1 MCFISLPTT
10 NLNKILKVETNNET
24 FIPTMKR
31 YLFII
36 ILIFCAVV
44 PMTAQYYSVNY
55 DKRTVA
61 EMTAAFASE
70 AATEAYYAEQVAKIR
85 EYYQAAEVAAAG
97 IFTSK
102 FLDRRALTDLGL
114 WTSSTEN
121 YYYRRIYNMVSAKIM
136 PKIWTVAGMMLRS
149 PQNAL
154 YWGSYLYKV
163 CEETKTLCYQFESIV
178 TNSRL
183 SFRDIAFLEINQELA
198 AILKLSELG
207 DVDWKNLLDNFSDIG
222 SNFTKDNLKADID
235 NLYAMG
241 VSLASAGAGNA
252 VSSIVGNSNFN
263 GTLMDKTSSV
273 IEIAENTYDLYNNLS
288 TNAGNTL
295 LQFVGGQEGIAN
307 LFSLS
312 NYNTTAWIT
321 DYARE
326 GMGQYYTQRWYIYSV
341 DQGSE
346 KLCDYYPPTDDDAI
360 LYGDH
365 WYRISTTDPD
375 FYPSSSQREAALQN
389 SENHA
394 GWSRSRVQ
402 QLNNSNDGYNYN
414 ISYYSSA
421 YILSKK
427 KSGQYA
433 KAYAYEIHVTK
444 SWYKQEV
451 KYEDVFDS
459 YSMDMAT
466 FRAGLNAR
474 LADYNDNEDGI
485 RYYIG
490 SDSKRYY
497 QATNAEKMA
506 GCETATISVTCH
518 DGTKLGEGSTQY
530 KCSQCGGSV
539 NAHTKQCSMATSITS
554 ESVNTSEIDAKIA
567 ETESRIA
574 SIDTE
579 IARLEAENSN
589 LLKQI
594 QTSSVEDAA
603 RYRQQYNA
611 NKDRISVLKSE
622 RSAAEKELADY
633 NQAKQE
639 AVDGEN
645 AATDDYYRIPAIMQ
659 DCKNA
664 YNLSWNGAGAWEGN
678 TFVRT
683 ASMPNINGTITFKA
697 TISIARKP
705 KYFLGIKIHRAIV
718 QISWTLTTEY
728 SDTQVVAVINLDPSK
743 TDQEKAD
750 EVNAKLSE
758 IAREYPSC
766 EPTVEYAKSSPV
778 ESDDTEDTYH
788 LLWTS
793 DRLDIARQID
803 SRLTKIYAD
812 LVSLEKMM
820 HYKHSIIDIL
830 RSIAPLDTDQGRRLT
845 LIERCRKRWL
855 RNAANSAHSDT
866 YNGKYEEE
874 DEDEDDDEE

>member
-1 MCFISLPTT
+1 
-10 NLNKILKVETNNET
+10 
-24 FIPTMKR
+24 MKR

-36 ILIFCAVV
+36 ILFVCAAV
-44 PMTAQYYSVNY
+44 PTTAQYYSVNY

-102 FLDRRALTDLGL
+102 FLDRRALTNLGL

-273 IEIAENTYDLYNNLS
+273 IEIAENTYDLYNDLS

-444 SWYKQEV
+444 SWYRQEV

-539 NAHTKQCSMATSITS
+539 NAHTKQCSMATTITS

-567 ETESRIA
+567 ETEGRIA

-622 RSAAEKELADY
+622 KSAAEKELADY

-866 YNGKYEEE
+866 YNGKYDEE
-874 DEDEDDDEE
+874 DEDEEE

>member
-1 MCFISLPTT
+1 
-10 NLNKILKVETNNET
+10 
-24 FIPTMKR
+24 MKR

-36 ILIFCAVV
+36 ILFVCAAV
-44 PMTAQYYSVNY
+44 PTTAQYYSVNY

-375 FYPSSSQREAALQN
+375 FYPSSSQREVALQN

-444 SWYKQEV
+444 SWYRQEV

-567 ETESRIA
+567 ETEGRIA

-622 RSAAEKELADY
+622 KSAAEKELADY

-866 YNGKYEEE
+866 YNGKYDEE
-874 DEDEDDDEE
+874 DEDEEE

>member
-1 MCFISLPTT
+1 
-10 NLNKILKVETNNET
+10 
-24 FIPTMKR
+24 MKR

-36 ILIFCAVV
+36 ILFVCAAV

-273 IEIAENTYDLYNNLS
+273 IEIAENTYDLYNDLS

-444 SWYKQEV
+444 SWYRQEV

-539 NAHTKQCSMATSITS
+539 NAHTKQCSMATTITS
-554 ESVNTSEIDAKIA
+554 ESINTSEIDAKIA

-622 RSAAEKELADY
+622 KSAAEKELADY

-866 YNGKYEEE
+866 YNGKYDEE
-874 DEDEDDDEE
+874 DEDEEEE

>member
-1 MCFISLPTT
+1 
-10 NLNKILKVETNNET
+10 
-24 FIPTMKR
+24 MKR

-36 ILIFCAVV
+36 ILFVCAAV

-273 IEIAENTYDLYNNLS
+273 IEIAENTYDLYNDLS

-444 SWYKQEV
+444 SWYRQEV

-539 NAHTKQCSMATSITS
+539 NAHTKQCSMATTITS

-611 NKDRISVLKSE
+611 NKDRISALKSE
-622 RSAAEKELADY
+622 KSAAEKELADY

-718 QISWTLTTEY
+718 QISWMLTTEY

-866 YNGKYEEE
+866 YNGKYDEE
-874 DEDEDDDEE
+874 DEDEEE

>member
-1 MCFISLPTT
+1 
-10 NLNKILKVETNNET
+10 
-24 FIPTMKR
+24 MKR

-36 ILIFCAVV
+36 ILFVCAAV

-341 DQGSE
+341 DQGSK

-444 SWYKQEV
+444 SWYRQEV

-554 ESVNTSEIDAKIA
+554 ESINTSEIDAKIA

-589 LLKQI
+589 LLKLI

-622 RSAAEKELADY
+622 KSAAEKELADY

-866 YNGKYEEE
+866 YNGKYDEE
-874 DEDEDDDEE
+874 DEDEEE

>member
-1 MCFISLPTT
+1 
-10 NLNKILKVETNNET
+10 
-24 FIPTMKR
+24 MKR

-36 ILIFCAVV
+36 ILFVCAAV
-44 PMTAQYYSVNY
+44 PTTAQYYSVNY

-273 IEIAENTYDLYNNLS
+273 IEIAENTYDLYNDLS

-444 SWYKQEV
+444 SWYRQEV

-622 RSAAEKELADY
+622 KSAAEKELADY

-728 SDTQVVAVINLDPSK
+728 SDTQVVAVINLVPSK

-778 ESDDTEDTYH
+778 ESDDTEDTHH

-812 LVSLEKMM
+812 LVSFEKMM

-866 YNGKYEEE
+866 YNGKYDEE
-874 DEDEDDDEE
+874 DEEE

>member
-1 MCFISLPTT
+1 
-10 NLNKILKVETNNET
+10 
-24 FIPTMKR
+24 MKR

-36 ILIFCAVV
+36 ILFVCATI

-444 SWYKQEV
+444 SWYRQEV

-485 RYYIG
+485 RYYID

-539 NAHTKQCSMATSITS
+539 NAHTKQCSMATTITS

-589 LLKQI
+589 LLKLI

-611 NKDRISVLKSE
+611 NKDRISALKSE
-622 RSAAEKELADY
+622 KSAAEKELADY

-866 YNGKYEEE
+866 YNGKYDEE
-874 DEDEDDDEE
+874 DEDEEEE

>member
-1 MCFISLPTT
+1 
-10 NLNKILKVETNNET
+10 
-24 FIPTMKR
+24 MKR

-36 ILIFCAVV
+36 ILFVCAAV

-444 SWYKQEV
+444 SWYRQEV

-459 YSMDMAT
+459 YSMDMTT

-539 NAHTKQCSMATSITS
+539 NAHTKQCSMATTITS

-567 ETESRIA
+567 ETEGRIA

-622 RSAAEKELADY
+622 KSAAEKELADY

-866 YNGKYEEE
+866 YNGKYDEE
-874 DEDEDDDEE
+874 DEEE

>member
-1 MCFISLPTT
+1 
-10 NLNKILKVETNNET
+10 
-24 FIPTMKR
+24 MKR

-36 ILIFCAVV
+36 ILFVCAAVQ
-44 PMTAQYYSVNY
+44 MTAQYYSVNY

-444 SWYKQEV
+444 SWYRQEV

-567 ETESRIA
+567 EAESRIA

-579 IARLEAENSN
+579 IARLEVENSN

-611 NKDRISVLKSE
+611 NKDRISALKSE
-622 RSAAEKELADY
+622 KSAAEKELADY

-866 YNGKYEEE
+866 YNGKYDEE
-874 DEDEDDDEE
+874 DEDEEEE

>member
-1 MCFISLPTT
+1 
-10 NLNKILKVETNNET
+10 
-24 FIPTMKR
+24 MKR

-36 ILIFCAVV
+36 ILFVCAAV

-61 EMTAAFASE
+61 EMTAAFSSE

-273 IEIAENTYDLYNNLS
+273 IEIAENTYDLYNDLS

-444 SWYKQEV
+444 SWYRQEV

-554 ESVNTSEIDAKIA
+554 ESINTSEIDAKIA

-589 LLKQI
+589 LLKLI

-622 RSAAEKELADY
+622 KSAAEKELADY

-639 AVDGEN
+639 AIDGEN

-866 YNGKYEEE
+866 YNGKYDEE
-874 DEDEDDDEE
+874 DEDEEEE

>member
-1 MCFISLPTT
+1 
-10 NLNKILKVETNNET
+10 
-24 FIPTMKR
+24 MKR

-36 ILIFCAVV
+36 ILFVCAAV

-61 EMTAAFASE
+61 EMTAAFSSE

-273 IEIAENTYDLYNNLS
+273 IEIAENTYDLYNDLS

-444 SWYKQEV
+444 SWYRQEV

-554 ESVNTSEIDAKIA
+554 ESINTSEIDAKIA
-567 ETESRIA
+567 ETESQIA

-589 LLKQI
+589 LLKLI
-594 QTSSVEDAA
+594 QTSIVEDAA

-622 RSAAEKELADY
+622 KSAAEKELADY

-639 AVDGEN
+639 AIDGEN

-866 YNGKYEEE
+866 YNGKYDEE
-874 DEDEDDDEE
+874 DEDEEEE

>member
-1 MCFISLPTT
+1 
-10 NLNKILKVETNNET
+10 
-24 FIPTMKR
+24 MKR

-36 ILIFCAVV
+36 ILFVCAAV

-341 DQGSE
+341 DKGSE

-365 WYRISTTDPD
+365 WYRISTTDLD

-433 KAYAYEIHVTK
+433 KADAYEIHVTK
-444 SWYKQEV
+444 SSYRQEV

-539 NAHTKQCSMATSITS
+539 NAHTKQCSMATTITS

-611 NKDRISVLKSE
+611 NKDRISALKSE
-622 RSAAEKELADY
+622 KSAAEKELADY

-639 AVDGEN
+639 AIDGEN

-697 TISIARKP
+697 TISIATKP

-830 RSIAPLDTDQGRRLT
+830 LSIAPLDTDQGRRLT

-866 YNGKYEEE
+866 YNGKYDEE
-874 DEDEDDDEE
+874 DEKE

>member
-1 MCFISLPTT
+1 
-10 NLNKILKVETNNET
+10 
-24 FIPTMKR
+24 MKR

-36 ILIFCAVV
+36 ILFVCAAV

-273 IEIAENTYDLYNNLS
+273 IEIAENTYDLYNDLS

-444 SWYKQEV
+444 SWYRQEV

-554 ESVNTSEIDAKIA
+554 ESINTSEIDAKIA
-567 ETESRIA
+567 ETEGRIA

-611 NKDRISVLKSE
+611 NKDRISALKSE
-622 RSAAEKELADY
+622 KSAAEKELADY

-866 YNGKYEEE
+866 YNGKYDEE
-874 DEDEDDDEE
+874 DEDEEEE

>member
-1 MCFISLPTT
+1 
-10 NLNKILKVETNNET
+10 
-24 FIPTMKR
+24 MKR

-36 ILIFCAVV
+36 ILFVCAAV

-444 SWYKQEV
+444 SWYRQEV

-530 KCSQCGGSV
+530 KCSKCGGSV
-539 NAHTKQCSMATSITS
+539 NAHTKQCSMATTITS

-567 ETESRIA
+567 ETEGRIA

-611 NKDRISVLKSE
+611 NKDRISALKSE
-622 RSAAEKELADY
+622 KSAAEKELADY

-866 YNGKYEEE
+866 YNGKYDEE
-874 DEDEDDDEE
+874 DEDEEE

>member
-1 MCFISLPTT
+1 
-10 NLNKILKVETNNET
+10 
-24 FIPTMKR
+24 MKR

-36 ILIFCAVV
+36 ILFVCAAV

-121 YYYRRIYNMVSAKIM
+121 YYYRRIYNMVSTKIM

-273 IEIAENTYDLYNNLS
+273 IEIAENTYDLYNDLS

-444 SWYKQEV
+444 SWYRQEV

-539 NAHTKQCSMATSITS
+539 NAHTKQCSMATTITS

-567 ETESRIA
+567 ETEGRIA

-622 RSAAEKELADY
+622 KSAAEKELADY

-866 YNGKYEEE
+866 YNGKYDEE
-874 DEDEDDDEE
+874 DEDEEE

>member
-1 MCFISLPTT
+1 
-10 NLNKILKVETNNET
+10 
-24 FIPTMKR
+24 MKR

-36 ILIFCAVV
+36 ILFVCAAV

-288 TNAGNTL
+288 TNASNTL

-307 LFSLS
+307 FFSLS

-375 FYPSSSQREAALQN
+375 FYPSSSQREVALQN

-444 SWYKQEV
+444 SWYRQEV

-539 NAHTKQCSMATSITS
+539 NAHTKQCSMATTITS

-567 ETESRIA
+567 ETEGRIA

-622 RSAAEKELADY
+622 KSAAEKELADY

-750 EVNAKLSE
+750 EVNAKQSE

-866 YNGKYEEE
+866 YNGKYDEE
-874 DEDEDDDEE
+874 DEDEEE

>member
-1 MCFISLPTT
+1 
-10 NLNKILKVETNNET
+10 
-24 FIPTMKR
+24 MKR

-36 ILIFCAVV
+36 ILFVCAAV

-273 IEIAENTYDLYNNLS
+273 IEIAENTYDLYNDLS

-444 SWYKQEV
+444 SWYRQEV

-622 RSAAEKELADY
+622 KSAAEKELADY

-728 SDTQVVAVINLDPSK
+728 SDTQVVAVINLDPSM

-750 EVNAKLSE
+750 GVNAKLSE

-866 YNGKYEEE
+866 YNGKYDEE
-874 DEDEDDDEE
+874 DEDEEE

>member
-1 MCFISLPTT
+1 
-10 NLNKILKVETNNET
+10 
-24 FIPTMKR
+24 MKR

-36 ILIFCAVV
+36 ILFVCAAV

-136 PKIWTVAGMMLRS
+136 PKIWTVAGIMLRS

-273 IEIAENTYDLYNNLS
+273 IEIAENTYDIYNNLS

-539 NAHTKQCSMATSITS
+539 NAHTKQCSMATTITS

-567 ETESRIA
+567 ETEGRIA

-589 LLKQI
+589 LLKLI

-622 RSAAEKELADY
+622 KSAAEKELADY

-639 AVDGEN
+639 AIDGEN

-830 RSIAPLDTDQGRRLT
+830 LSIAPLDTDQGRRLT

-866 YNGKYEEE
+866 YNGKYDEE
-874 DEDEDDDEE
+874 DEE

>member
-1 MCFISLPTT
+1 M
-10 NLNKILKVETNNET
+10 
-24 FIPTMKR
+24 
-31 YLFII
+31 
-36 ILIFCAVV
+36 
-44 PMTAQYYSVNY
+44 
-55 DKRTVA
+55 
-61 EMTAAFASE
+61 
-70 AATEAYYAEQVAKIR
+70 
-85 EYYQAAEVAAAG
+85 
-97 IFTSK
+97 
-102 FLDRRALTDLGL
+102 
-114 WTSSTEN
+114 
-121 YYYRRIYNMVSAKIM
+121 
-136 PKIWTVAGMMLRS
+136 
-149 PQNAL
+149 
-154 YWGSYLYKV
+154 

-444 SWYKQEV
+444 SWYRQEV

-539 NAHTKQCSMATSITS
+539 NAHTKQCSMATTITS
-554 ESVNTSEIDAKIA
+554 ESINTSEIDAKIA

-611 NKDRISVLKSE
+611 NKDRISALKSE
-622 RSAAEKELADY
+622 KSAAEKELADY

-639 AVDGEN
+639 AIDGEN

-830 RSIAPLDTDQGRRLT
+830 LSIAPLDTDQGRRLT

-866 YNGKYEEE
+866 YNGKYDEE
-874 DEDEDDDEE
+874 DEKE

>member
-1 MCFISLPTT
+1 
-10 NLNKILKVETNNET
+10 
-24 FIPTMKR
+24 MKR

-36 ILIFCAVV
+36 ILFVCAAV
-44 PMTAQYYSVNY
+44 PTTAQYYSVNY

-273 IEIAENTYDLYNNLS
+273 IEIAENTYDLYNDLS

-444 SWYKQEV
+444 SWYRQEV

-539 NAHTKQCSMATSITS
+539 NAHTKQCSMATTITS

-611 NKDRISVLKSE
+611 NKDRISALKSE
-622 RSAAEKELADY
+622 KSAAEKELADY

-866 YNGKYEEE
+866 YNGKYDEE
-874 DEDEDDDEE
+874 DEDEEE

>member
-1 MCFISLPTT
+1 
-10 NLNKILKVETNNET
+10 
-24 FIPTMKR
+24 MKR

-36 ILIFCAVV
+36 ILFVCAAV
-44 PMTAQYYSVNY
+44 PTTAQYYSVNY

-273 IEIAENTYDLYNNLS
+273 IEIAENTYDLYNDLS

-360 LYGDH
+360 LYGGH
-365 WYRISTTDPD
+365 WYRISTTDPG

-444 SWYKQEV
+444 SWYRQEV

-539 NAHTKQCSMATSITS
+539 NAHTKQCSMATTITS

-589 LLKQI
+589 LLKLI

-611 NKDRISVLKSE
+611 NKDRISALKSE
-622 RSAAEKELADY
+622 KSAAEKELADY

-639 AVDGEN
+639 AIDGEN

-866 YNGKYEEE
+866 YNGKYDEE
-874 DEDEDDDEE
+874 DEDEEE

>member
-1 MCFISLPTT
+1 
-10 NLNKILKVETNNET
+10 
-24 FIPTMKR
+24 MKR

-36 ILIFCAVV
+36 ILFVCAAV

-444 SWYKQEV
+444 SWYRQEV
-451 KYEDVFDS
+451 KYEEVFDS

-539 NAHTKQCSMATSITS
+539 NAHTKQCSMATTITS

-567 ETESRIA
+567 ETEGRIA

-622 RSAAEKELADY
+622 KSAAEKELADY

-845 LIERCRKRWL
+845 LIEKCRKRWL
-855 RNAANSAHSDT
+855 RHAANSAHSDT
-866 YNGKYEEE
+866 YNGKYDEE
-874 DEDEDDDEE
+874 DEDDEEQ

>member
-1 MCFISLPTT
+1 
-10 NLNKILKVETNNET
+10 
-24 FIPTMKR
+24 MKR

-36 ILIFCAVV
+36 ILFVCAAV

-444 SWYKQEV
+444 SWYRQEV

-539 NAHTKQCSMATSITS
+539 NAHTKQCSMATTITS

-567 ETESRIA
+567 ETEGRIA

-611 NKDRISVLKSE
+611 NKDSISVLKSE
-622 RSAAEKELADY
+622 KSAAEKELADY

-866 YNGKYEEE
+866 YNGKYDEE
-874 DEDEDDDEE
+874 DEDEEE

>member
-1 MCFISLPTT
+1 
-10 NLNKILKVETNNET
+10 
-24 FIPTMKR
+24 MKR

-36 ILIFCAVV
+36 ILFVCATI

-444 SWYKQEV
+444 SWYRQEV

-539 NAHTKQCSMATSITS
+539 NAHTKQCSMATTITS

-567 ETESRIA
+567 ETEGRIA

-589 LLKQI
+589 LLKLI

-611 NKDRISVLKSE
+611 NKDRISALKSE
-622 RSAAEKELADY
+622 KSAAEKELADY

-766 EPTVEYAKSSPV
+766 EPTVEYAKSSSV

-866 YNGKYEEE
+866 YNGKYDEE
-874 DEDEDDDEE
+874 DEDEEEE

>member
-1 MCFISLPTT
+1 
-10 NLNKILKVETNNET
+10 
-24 FIPTMKR
+24 MKR

-36 ILIFCAVV
+36 ILFVCAAV
-44 PMTAQYYSVNY
+44 PTTAQYYSVNY

-444 SWYKQEV
+444 SWYRQEV

-530 KCSQCGGSV
+530 KCSNCGGSV
-539 NAHTKQCSMATSITS
+539 NAHTKQCSMATTITS

-589 LLKQI
+589 LLKLI

-611 NKDRISVLKSE
+611 NKDRISALKSE
-622 RSAAEKELADY
+622 KGAAEKELADY

-683 ASMPNINGTITFKA
+683 ASIPNINGTITFKA

-830 RSIAPLDTDQGRRLT
+830 LSIAPLDTDQGRRLT

-866 YNGKYEEE
+866 YNGKYDEE
-874 DEDEDDDEE
+874 DEEE

>member
-1 MCFISLPTT
+1 
-10 NLNKILKVETNNET
+10 
-24 FIPTMKR
+24 MKR

-36 ILIFCAVV
+36 ILIVCAAI

-183 SFRDIAFLEINQELA
+183 SFSDIAFLEINQELA

-444 SWYKQEV
+444 SWYRQEV

-506 GCETATISVTCH
+506 GCETATISVTSH

-539 NAHTKQCSMATSITS
+539 NAHTKQCSMATTITS

-567 ETESRIA
+567 ETEGRIA

-622 RSAAEKELADY
+622 KSAAEKELADY

-866 YNGKYEEE
+866 YNGKYDEE
-874 DEDEDDDEE
+874 DEDE

>member
-1 MCFISLPTT
+1 
-10 NLNKILKVETNNET
+10 
-24 FIPTMKR
+24 MKR

-36 ILIFCAVV
+36 ILFVCAAV

-444 SWYKQEV
+444 SWYRQEV

-589 LLKQI
+589 LLKLI

-611 NKDRISVLKSE
+611 NKDRISALKSE
-622 RSAAEKELADY
+622 KSAAEKELADY

-866 YNGKYEEE
+866 YNGKYDEE
-874 DEDEDDDEE
+874 DEDDEEE

>member
-1 MCFISLPTT
+1 
-10 NLNKILKVETNNET
+10 
-24 FIPTMKR
+24 MKR

-36 ILIFCAVV
+36 ILFVCAAV

-70 AATEAYYAEQVAKIR
+70 AATEAYYAEQVAKMR

-444 SWYKQEV
+444 SWYRQEV

-539 NAHTKQCSMATSITS
+539 NAHTKQCSMATTITS

-567 ETESRIA
+567 ETEGRIA

-622 RSAAEKELADY
+622 KSAAEKELADY

-766 EPTVEYAKSSPV
+766 EPTVEYAKNSPV

-866 YNGKYEEE
+866 YNGKYDEE
-874 DEDEDDDEE
+874 DEDEEEEE